1 MKRFLTTYVGVA
13 ILAWA
18 QMASAQFTNLASLPF
33 TNSYEFPLLV
43 GDSILANTNAGAWS
57 GVEGSSAYVT
67 NVSYSPSTSYP
78 LPGETHS
85 NIVVFAS
92 DVGEIV
98 NAFDTNATVFFQKIW
113 VDTMVQPVFSEELP
127 LSESITN
134 APLSICFLS
143 SNGFGYVSIYHGS
156 LDYVDSTREWE
167 SVQSD
172 SNFWSTFASPQIVS
186 SQWVRLSITL
196 SYINYGYGRPCFSV
210 KINGIALTNEF
221 GFTDDTFVTKG
232 GSWFRCATDSK
243 LMLTEL
249 SIAGTGGLDDLL
261 VSDTE
266 PVLTVYPTIFVQ
278 AFGLGSITPS
288 GTVILPADGASTNFE
303 IDALSMY
310 RYIQSLKT
318 NNATVAD
325 AWDQQTYTLSWSN
338 VVGNNTLDI
347 NFAERLSSN
356 GIPYE
361 WLAANGLGTNDV
373 HAGVSNQWNY
383 LAAGDWDLDGMTTF
397 EEWIAGT
404 QPKDSNSLLRIIS
417 ESMSNGVPVIK
428 WLSSTGTLNN
438 MPYTFEVSSNLVN
451 PAAWILLPTNV
462 AASGTGTNTL
472 LAPVAPE
479 MTPAF
484 FRVTVTN
491 TYTPAP

>member
-1 MKRFLTTYVGVA
+1 MPMKRFLTASVWVV
-13 ILAWA
+13 ILACA

-43 GDSILANTNAGAWS
+43 GDSILENTNAGAWS

-67 NVSYSPSTSYP
+67 NVTYSPSTSYP
-78 LPGETHS
+78 LPGEQHS

-98 NAFDTNATVFFQKIW
+98 NAFDTNATVNFQKIW

-127 LSESITN
+127 MSESITN

-143 SNGFGYVSIYHGS
+143 SNGFGYVSIYHGA
-156 LDYVDSTREWE
+156 LDYVDGTREWE

-172 SNFWSTFASPQIVS
+172 TNFWSTFPYPQVVTG
-186 SQWVRLSITL
+186 QWVRLSVTL

-210 KINGIALTNEF
+210 KINGIALTNEY
-221 GFTDDTFVTKG
+221 GYTDDTFVTPN
-232 GSWFRCATDSK
+232 GSWFRCATDAK

-278 AFGLGSITPS
+278 SFGLGSITPS
-288 GTVILPADGASTNFE
+288 GIVILPADGSSTNFE
-303 IDALSMY
+303 IDALTMY

-318 NNATVAD
+318 NDASID
-325 AWDQQTYTLSWSN
+325 EAWDQQTYTLSWSN

-347 NFAERLSSN
+347 YFAERVSSN
-356 GIPYE
+356 GIPYA
-361 WLAANGLGTNDV
+361 WLDANGLGTNDV
-373 HAGVSNQWNY
+373 HAGASNQWDY
-383 LAAGDWDLDGMTTF
+383 LAAGDWDNDGKTTF
-397 EEWIAGT
+397 QEWISGT
-404 QPKDSNSLLRIIS
+404 RPTDSNSFLRIIS
-417 ESMSNGVPVIK
+417 QTLSNGAPVIR
-428 WLSSTGTLNN
+428 WQSSTGTLNN
-438 MPYTFEVSSNLVN
+438 VPYDFEVTHDLVDRFGWTIFQTV
-451 PAAWILLPTNV
+451 PATV
-462 AASGTGTNTL
+462 QGTNL
-472 LAPVAPE
+472 LIAPVPDVS
-479 MTPAF
+479 PAF
-484 FRVTVTN
+484 YRVSVSN
-491 TYTPAP
+491 TYSP